1 MKPEFVKCDYCKAEI
16 PSEACRLAAHT
27 TVIDGKEY
35 VFCCVKC
42 AQRYKKKKE
51 KTRSCRDEKGHFIGK
66 LRALV

>member
-35 VFCCVKC
+35 VFCCAKC

-51 KTRSCRDEKGHFIGK
+51 KTR
-66 LRALV
+66 